1 MIDALTLIASSKA
14 LDEKLLTCKQPKL
27 FLVDIQNFK
36 AINLAHGD
44 EGGDFVLRALADELL
59 VFAQANMMETFRVK
73 DDQFALLMDIPF
85 ELAKMEQIIFALSDA
100 FGHKTYHYN
109 GVAISF
115 ETHIGISFD
124 HFHPLA
130 KTYKALLVAKAQNQP
145 FATYSEFAN
154 TLMEASE
161 EEAIQTIT
169 RAIETGKIVLLFQA
183 IVNHEKTP
191 CYYEALLRLE
201 CDQELQSPKL
211 FLEIAREKNLYDLL
225 LRSITNQITTLL
237 KQHPQMRIGINF
249 SLEDILNTE
258 RITFLKQALAGYP
271 VIFEIQADTPM
282 LDPKILAIIET
293 LKKDGFGVALD
304 NVSETSLVETLKE
317 GSVDYV
323 KMHGDIIRNLLL
335 NATAKEQCNT
345 LLNHCHNKKLKTVA
359 TYINAQ
365 STLEAV
371 QALPFDL
378 FQGYSFEQPHL
389 L

>member
-27 FLVDIQNFK
+27 FLVDIKNFK

-59 VFAQANMMETFRVK
+59 LFAQANMMEAFRVK

-85 ELAKMEQIIFALSDA
+85 ELAKMEKIIFALSDA
-100 FGHKTYHYN
+100 FGSKTYHYHD
-109 GVAISF
+109 VAITF

-130 KTYKALLVAKAQNQP
+130 KAYKALLVAKTQDQP

-161 EEAIQTIT
+161 EEAAQTIT
-169 RAIETGKIVLLFQA
+169 QAIETGKIVVLFQA
-183 IVNHEKTP
+183 IVDQTKTP

-211 FLEIAREKNLYDLL
+211 FLDIAREKNLYDLL
-225 LRSITNQITTLL
+225 LRLMTEQITALL
-237 KQHPQMRIGINF
+237 QKNPHLKIGINF
-249 SLEDILNTE
+249 SLEDILNIE
-258 RITFLKQALAGYP
+258 RLSFLRKTLAGYP
-271 VIFEIQADTPM
+271 IIFEIQADTPM
-282 LDPKILAIIET
+282 LDKKVVAIIET
-293 LKKDGFGVALD
+293 LKKDGFSVALD
-304 NVSETSLVETLKE
+304 NVSGISILEPLDEESI
-317 GSVDYV
+317 DYV
-323 KMHGDIIRNLLL
+323 KMHGEIMRNLLL
-335 NATAKEQCNT
+335 EAEAREQCKT
-345 LLNHCHNKKLKTVA
+345 LLHLCQNKKFKTVA
-359 TYINAQ
+359 TQINAQ

-371 QALPFDL
+371 QVLPFDL
-378 FQGYSFEQPHL
+378 FQGYRFEQPHRL
-389 L
+389 

>member
-1 MIDALTLIASSKA
+1 MIDALTLIASSQA

-59 VFAQANMMETFRVK
+59 LFAQANMMEAFRIK

-100 FGHKTYHYN
+100 FGHKTYLYN
-109 GVAISF
+109 GAAISF

-130 KTYKALLVAKAQNQP
+130 KASKALLVAKAQNQP

-161 EEAIQTIT
+161 EEKIQTIT

-183 IVNHEKTP
+183 IVDQNNIP
-191 CYYEALLRLE
+191 CYHEALLRLE

-211 FLEIAREKNLYDLL
+211 FLKIAREKNLYDLL
-225 LRSITNQITTLL
+225 LHSIANQITALL
-237 KQHPQMRIGINF
+237 KEHPQMRIGINL
-249 SLEDILNTE
+249 SLEDIHNAE
-258 RITFLKQALAGYP
+258 RINSLRRALANYP
-271 VIFEIQADTPM
+271 VVFEIQSDKTM
-282 LDPKILAIIET
+282 LDPTILAIIKT
-293 LKKDGFGVALD
+293 LKQDSFGVALD
-304 NVSETSLVETLKE
+304 NVSEISLVEALQE

-335 NATAKEQCNT
+335 NKDAKEQCQT
-345 LLNHCHNKKLKTVA
+345 LLNHCHSKKLKTVA